1 MAHATTRAF
10 ADERRAAIMEMLE
23 HNASVQV
30 AEIAQ
35 TFGVSSVTARA
46 DLDALAESGK
56 LRRTH
61 GGAVSL
67 QKRLTVSTQDRRIN
81 VNVAATDELDGALR
95 DGLLGSD
102 VDIDAAILRGDGQA
116 FVERDGTA
124 VCAAQL
130 ACFGE
135 RV

>member
-1 MAHATTRAF
+1 MAYATTRAF

-67 QKRLTVSTQDRRIN
+67 HKRLTVSTQDRRIN
-81 VNVAATDELDGALR
+81 VNVAAKQ
-95 DGLLGSD
+95 
-102 VDIDAAILRGDGQA
+102 AI
-116 FVERDGTA
+116 
-124 VCAAQL
+124 AQSAIRL
-130 ACFGE
+130 VNWGC
-135 RV
+135 RMSVN